1 MKLFKVKSKA
11 KKKNIYKQYFC
22 HFMLNI
28 LDETLQ
34 KFTVSSI
41 FLSTKVYFKQVQW
54 LHFKEKHRL
63 PKK

>member
-1 MKLFKVKSKA
+1 
-11 KKKNIYKQYFC
+11 
-22 HFMLNI
+22 MLNI